1 MKIVKSILLIVML
14 LCLSIVAG
22 CNEGY
27 TSQSYSTDNFT
38 WERSATGFWQ
48 PKIDHTQSSDVEYEL
63 SRK

>member
-1 MKIVKSILLIVML
+1 MKALKSILLMVML
-14 LCLSIVAG
+14 LSLLTIAG

-27 TSQSYSTDNFT
+27 TSHSYSTDNFT

-48 PKIDHTQSSDVEYEL
+48 PKIDHTRSSDVEFEL